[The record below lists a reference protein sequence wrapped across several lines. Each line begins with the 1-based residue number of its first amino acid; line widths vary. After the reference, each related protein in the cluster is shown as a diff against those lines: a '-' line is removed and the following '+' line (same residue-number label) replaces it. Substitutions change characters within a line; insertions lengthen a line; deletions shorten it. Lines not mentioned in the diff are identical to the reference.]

1 MSAEYLIGL
10 LDSYLS
16 PNFVWLVFSAV
27 TVMGVLAFF
36 ILRYHWNQYLFGGE
50 FIKFGMIKG
59 IFLGTLGI
67 LWIVL
72 LIISIIFSTKF

>member
-10 LDSYLS
+10 LDSYIS
-16 PNFVWLVFSAV
+16 PNFVWLVFATV
-27 TVMGVLAFF
+27 TGAGVLAFF
-36 ILRYHWNQYLFGGE
+36 LLRYHWNQYLFGGE
-50 FIKFGMIKG
+50 FIKLGIIKG
-59 IFLGTLGI
+59 VFLGVLGI